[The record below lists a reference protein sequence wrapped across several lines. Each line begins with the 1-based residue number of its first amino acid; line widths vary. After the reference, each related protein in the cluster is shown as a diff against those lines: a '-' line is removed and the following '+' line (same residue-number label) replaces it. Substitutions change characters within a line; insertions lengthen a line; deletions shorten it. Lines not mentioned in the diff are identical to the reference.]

1 MQLKWPQENEWW
13 RILGEAECR
22 ELIQQLETVPHQYI
36 RLMTPDDDD
45 DTIFSIAM
53 AGVKLYLG
61 NNIFK
66 QSFNV
71 SPITG
76 RQRLDYQ
83 SR

>member
-1 MQLKWPQENEWW
+1 MK
-13 RILGEAECR
+13 
-22 ELIQQLETVPHQYI
+22 
-36 RLMTPDDDD
+36 PDDDD
-45 DTIFSIAM
+45 DTTFSIAM

-61 NNIFK
+61 NSIFK

-83 SR
+83 SHQRFYADCFHLRSVLI